1 MSSDYRSTLFLPQTD
16 FPMKASLPAREPE
29 MLARWDSMDLYALLR
44 ADAKGRETF
53 TLHDGPPYA
62 NGDIHMGHVMNKVLK
77 DVIVRSQQ
85 MTGKDA
91 PYVPG
96 WDCHGLPIEWKIE
109 EKYRK
114 AGKDKDEVPAIEFRQ
129 ECRTFAGK
137 WIDIQ
142 RDQFKRLGIAGD
154 WDNPYTTMAYDAE
167 ARIVSELMKFAM
179 DGSLYRGSKP
189 VMWSV
194 VEKTALAEAE
204 VEYHDKTSTTIE
216 VAFPVVRT
224 DLPDMEGA
232 SVVIW
237 TTTPWTIPGNRAVA
251 YGDDIDYV
259 LIEAKAVSEEVVA
272 RVGQKLVMAEA
283 LMADLTESAG
293 ITASDIVARFK
304 GREFANT
311 ICAHPWRG
319 QGYDFDVPLI
329 QADHV
334 TVEQGTGFVHTAPG
348 HGVEDYEAG
357 MKAGL
362 EVPFTVGDGG
372 LFYDHVP
379 LVAGQHV
386 FKADARVCELLL
398 EAGALLSQGKLTHS
412 YPHSWRS
419 KAPLIFRNTPQWF
432 ISMSTCGLR
441 DKALEAIDT
450 VRWVPERSKNRIRTM
465 VETRPDWVISRQRA
479 WGVPITVFA
488 HKESGEILCDEA
500 VNKRIFEAVS
510 AGGADAWFAAD
521 PADFLGGDYNA
532 EDYEQATDILDVW
545 FDSGSTHAFVLEDR
559 DDLSSPAD
567 LYLEGSDQHR
577 GWFQSSLL
585 ESCGTRGRAPYK
597 AVLTH
602 GFAQDGDGRKMSKSL
617 GNTVVP
623 QKIMDQNGAD
633 ILRLWVVST
642 DYFEDVRI
650 GKEILGGQVDAYRKM
665 RNTLRFLLGNLADF
679 DEAEKLDYDQLPE
692 LERWVLH
699 RLQSLDQ
706 LIRAKVADFDYNP
719 IYQALYNFCIVDLST
734 LYFDIRKDCL
744 YCDPKMSIRRRA
756 ARTVLDKVFH
766 HLTTWLAPILVFTAE
781 EVWQSRFG
789 EAARSVHL
797 EQFPEAPEQW
807 QDDVLAE
814 KWEKVRALRRVVTGA
829 LEVDRREKRIGSS
842 LQAIAEIQVNEDY
855 YKDAFKGL
863 DPAEIF
869 ITSGARIVVGKCD
882 ENAFMIEGFPDVG
895 AVTALAEGEKCERCW
910 MVLPEVGSVEGHED
924 LCQRCADAVDVC
936 GGVPAGDEA

>member
-1 MSSDYRSTLFLPQTD
+1 
-16 FPMKASLPAREPE
+16 MKASLPKREPE
-29 MLARWDSMDLYALLR
+29 MLARWQEMDLYALLR
-44 ADAKGRETF
+44 DDARGRETF
-53 TLHDGPPYA
+53 ILHDGPPYA

-77 DVIVRSQQ
+77 DIIVRSQQ

-91 PYVPG
+91 PYIPG

-114 AGKDKDEVPAIEFRQ
+114 AGKNKDEVPAIEFRQ
-129 ECRTFAGK
+129 ECRSFAGN

-142 RDQFKRLGIAGD
+142 REQFKRLGITGD

-167 ARIVSELMKFAM
+167 ARIVAELMKFAM

-204 VEYHDKTSTTIE
+204 VEYHDKTSTIID
-216 VAFPVVRT
+216 VAFPVAAS
-224 DLPDMEGA
+224 DLPELAEA

-259 LIEAKAVSEEVVA
+259 LVEVGEVSGEAAA
-272 RVGQKLVMAEA
+272 QVGQKLLMAEA
-283 LMADLTESAG
+283 LVGEFSARAG
-293 ITASDIVARFK
+293 IAASDIVARFK
-304 GREFANT
+304 GNQLAST

-319 QGYDFDVPLI
+319 KGYDFDVPLI
-329 QADHV
+329 PGDHV
-334 TVEQGTGFVHTAPG
+334 TVETGTGFVHTAPG

-357 MKAGL
+357 LKVGL

-386 FKADARVCELLL
+386 FKADAVVCELLTD
-398 EAGALLSQGKLTHS
+398 AGALLSSGKLTHS

-419 KAPLIFRNTPQWF
+419 RAPLIFRNTPQWF

-441 DKALEAIDT
+441 DKGLAAVDT

-488 HKESGEILCDEA
+488 HKESGEVLRDEA
-500 VNKRIFEAVS
+500 VNQRIFAAVQT
-510 AGGADAWFAAD
+510 GGADAWYSTD
-521 PADFLGGDYNA
+521 PAELLGSDYKA

-559 DDLSSPAD
+559 EDLSSPAD

-602 GFAQDGDGRKMSKSL
+602 GFAQDGSGRKMSKSL
-617 GNTVVP
+617 GNTVEP
-623 QKIMDQNGAD
+623 QKIIDQSGAD
-633 ILRLWVVST
+633 ILRLWVAST

-679 DEAEKLDYDQLPE
+679 DEAEVLDYDQLPE

-699 RLQSLDQ
+699 RLHKLDG

-719 IYQALYNFCIVDLST
+719 IYQALYNFCIVDLSA

-744 YCDPKMSIRRRA
+744 YCDPKMSVRRRA
-756 ARTVLDKVFH
+756 ARTVLDRVFH
-766 HLTTWLAPILVFTAE
+766 HLTAWLAPILVFTAE
-781 EVWQSRFG
+781 EVWQARFG
-789 EAARSVHL
+789 ETRGSVHL
-797 EQFPEAPEQW
+797 QQFPEAP
-807 QDDVLAE
+807 DDWRDDALAE
-814 KWEKVRALRRVVTGA
+814 KWQKVRALRRVVTGA

-842 LQAIAEIQVNEDY
+842 LQASPTVYVADQAYIGALE
-855 YKDAFKGL
+855 GL
-863 DPAEIF
+863 DLAEVF
-869 ITSGARIVVGKCD
+869 ITSGAIIAEQEPGKDAFTLNDVPGVGVVS
-882 ENAFMIEGFPDVG
+882 
-895 AVTALAEGEKCERCW
+895 ALAEGAKCGRCW
-910 MVLPEVGSVEGHED
+910 MVLPEVGKQSGHDD
-924 LCQRCADAVDVC
+924 LCARCADAVEAC